1 MQQRRQLQILVFVTI
16 LALLGGQALAGAT
29 FGIKLPLSISN
40 ATLLPNG
47 LSFPELELG
56 YESAVA
62 GGQWGVRGSVFFL
75 FVYGH
80 FQADAYYRP
89 QSSNDRSTYFGA
101 GVGLEYAVLGQYR
114 YHLHGLAGMDFAS
127 GWCLES
133 TAGVSEGQD
142 QAQAE
147 ALRLMPSTSTPDPRP
162 PTVAVAVGP
171 SFYLRLAGGFRFR

>member
-1 MQQRRQLQILVFVTI
+1 MQQRQQLQILVFVTS
-16 LALLGGQALAGAT
+16 LALVGGQALAGAT
-29 FGIKLPLSISN
+29 FGVKLPLSIAN

-56 YESAVA
+56 WESAVGA
-62 GGQWGVRGSVFFL
+62 GQWGVRGSVFFL

-89 QSSNDRSTYFGA
+89 QSDGDHSPYFGA
-101 GVGLEYAVLGQYR
+101 GVGLEYAVLGKYR

-127 GWCLES
+127 GWCLEA
-133 TAGVSEGQD
+133 TAGISEGQD

-147 ALRLMPSTSTPDPRP
+147 VLMLMPNTSTPDP
-162 PTVAVAVGP
+162 PTVAAAVGP
-171 SFYLRLAGGFRFR
+171 RFYLRLAGGFRFR